1 MADLFTPQFLIS
13 VFEIILINILLSG
26 DNAVVIALACR
37 NLPDKLRRKGILWGV
52 LGAIILRIVLTFFA
66 MSLLEYPWIKLV
78 GAALLI
84 WIGIKLIVGEEHVE
98 HEVKASDRLFSAVW
112 TILIA
117 DLVMSLDNVMAV
129 TAAAKG
135 DLPLIIFGLVISI
148 PLVIFGSQIIM
159 RLIERLPAPGAGGRR
174 PARLHRRRPGDRR
187 SGGGTLD
194 RGVCPARGLARS
206 DRRHRRC
213 DRSRAVVGAPAPP
226 GRVGCAGSCD
236 AFAISP

>member
-1 MADLFTPQFLIS
+1 MAELFTPQFLVS

-37 NLPDKLRRKGILWGV
+37 NLPDNLRRKGILWGV
-52 LGAIILRIVLTFFA
+52 LGAIILRIILTYFA
-66 MSLLEYPWIKLV
+66 MSLLNYPWLKLI
-78 GAALLI
+78 GAVLLI

-98 HEVKASDRLFSAVW
+98 HEVKASNRLLSAVW

-135 DLPLIIFGLVISI
+135 DLSLIIFGLVISI

-159 RLIERLPAPGAGGRR
+159 RLIKRLPLLVPAGGGLLGYIAGDLATDDPVVAPWIETYVPLVDWLAPLVGIAVVIVPGLWLARGRR
-174 PARLHRRRPGDRR
+174 PAG
-187 SGGGTLD
+187 
-194 RGVCPARGLARS
+194 
-206 DRRHRRC
+206 
-213 DRSRAVVGAPAPP
+213 
-226 GRVGCAGSCD
+226 
-236 AFAISP
+236 